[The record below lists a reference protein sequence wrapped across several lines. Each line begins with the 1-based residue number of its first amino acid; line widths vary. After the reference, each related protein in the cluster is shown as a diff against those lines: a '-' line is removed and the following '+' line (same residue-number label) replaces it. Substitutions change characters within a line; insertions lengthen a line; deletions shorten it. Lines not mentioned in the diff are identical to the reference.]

1 MKKVTSKDDTTIAF
15 NRAGKGPALILVGG
29 ALSNRS
35 HPMVRQLAA
44 LLARRFTVFSYDR
57 WGRGD
62 SGDTP
67 PYAVQREVE
76 DIEVLID
83 EAGAAVLL
91 YGVSSG
97 AVLALEA
104 ADKLP
109 DKIKKLALYE
119 PPFIIDD
126 SRPPVPEDYV
136 EQLDEAI
143 AAGRPGN
150 AVEIFMTQALLIPA
164 EFVAQ
169 MRTAPAGEPSNQGTK
184 PPEWA
189 EMEKVAHTLAYDGRI
204 MGGTM
209 SGKPLPAGR
218 WPSVTSPA
226 LVITGGNSE
235 AFFHDGAQALVDSLP
250 DARHHI
256 LEGQDRAAS
265 PEAVAPVLIE
275 FFTADE

>member
-1 MKKVTSKDDTTIAF
+1 MEKVTSKDGTTIAF
-15 NRAGKGPALILVGG
+15 DRAGEGPALILVGG

-35 HPMVRQLAA
+35 HPVVGQLAA
-44 LLARRFTVFSYDR
+44 LLAPHFTVFSCDR
-57 WGRGD
+57 RGRGD

-76 DIEVLID
+76 DIEALID
-83 EAGAAVLL
+83 EGDGPAFM

-104 ADKLP
+104 AGRLP
-109 DKIKKLALYE
+109 KKVKKLALYE

-143 AAGRPGN
+143 AAGRPGD

-164 EFVAQ
+164 EFIAQ
-169 MRTAPAGEPSNQGTK
+169 MRTAPAGKVSDEGTQ

-189 EMEKVAHTLAYDGRI
+189 EMEEVAHTLAYDGRV
-204 MGGTM
+204 MGDTM

-218 WPSVTSPA
+218 WRSVTSPT
-226 LVITGGNSE
+226 LVLTGGNSE
-235 AFFHDGAQALVDSLP
+235 AFFHDGAKALVDSLP
-250 DARHHI
+250 EARHRI
-256 LEGQDRAAS
+256 LEGQDHAAS

-275 FFTADE
+275 FFTA